1 MYDYED
7 YFYEPSENDIVMS
20 EIGDIL
26 KKMVKKEI
34 LDELETLRTENAEL
48 RQYRDER
55 KTYEAKI
62 RDTEYKCKI
71 AIEKAQREA
80 ERARIHNLFGEM
92 LTVGYMITSN
102 NKKRPKCDKC
112 NDQRR
117 IEYTTPLGK
126 TTYEICDCDGYD
138 YFYEPKEVEMV
149 KFSIRKRGGWDHDE
163 NVVRYFHHARNTYDD
178 KEDENNYDRVTWV
191 YKDESFEE
199 LAKKSYYDVVFLDK
213 DKCQEYCNWRNEQ
226 KKKENCPC

>member
-1 MYDYED
+1 MYYEDD
-7 YFYEPSENDIVMS
+7 YFYEQSENDIVMS
-20 EIGDIL
+20 EIRDIF

-34 LDELETLRTENAEL
+34 LDELEALRTENAEL

-62 RDTEYKCKI
+62 REAEYKCQV

-80 ERARIHNLFGEM
+80 NSTRIHNLFGEM

-102 NKKRPKCDKC
+102 NKKRHKCDKC
-112 NDQRR
+112 DDQRR
-117 IEYTTPLGK
+117 IAYTTPLGK
-126 TTYEICDCDGYD
+126 QTYEVCDCDGYD

-149 KFSIRKRGGWDHDE
+149 RFSIRKRWNDNE

-191 YKDESFEE
+191 YNNEPFEE
-199 LAKKSYYDVVFLDK
+199 LAKNSYYGVVFLDR
-213 DKCQEYCNWRNEQ
+213 DKCQEYCDWCNEQ
-226 KKKENCPC
+226 KKENLSC